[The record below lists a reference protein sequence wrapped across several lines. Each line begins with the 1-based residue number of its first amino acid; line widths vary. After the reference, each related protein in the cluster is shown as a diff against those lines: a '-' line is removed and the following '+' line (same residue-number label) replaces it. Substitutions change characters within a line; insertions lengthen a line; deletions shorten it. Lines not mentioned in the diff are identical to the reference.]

1 MKPVLLVTGASR
13 GIGAATAVLAAQQ
26 GWRVVVNYSTNRTAA
41 DQVVSQIEQAGGEAF
56 AVQADVGDEAQIM
69 AMFQRIDS
77 QWGRLDGLVNNAGVV
92 DMPSRVDE
100 MTVPRLE
107 RMFRLNVIGS
117 FLCAREAV
125 RRYEK
130 LHIER
135 MLRECDD
142 KREAARRMGIGLS
155 SLYRRMAEL
164 GIQLDQDEE

>member
-1 MKPVLLVTGASR
+1 MLFRSHAG
-13 GIGAATAVLAAQQ
+13 LAAKKFQ
-26 GWRVVVNYSTNRTAA
+26 GISREALSLLREARWKGNVRELDNVLQRAVILGDGPLVERHDLPA
-41 DQVVSQIEQAGGEAF
+41 DLAGETSDPS
-56 AVQADVGDEAQIM
+56 AV
-69 AMFQRIDS
+69 DS
-77 QWGRLDGLVNNAGVV
+77 L
-92 DMPSRVDE
+92 P
-100 MTVPRLE
+100 
-107 RMFRLNVIGS
+107 
-117 FLCAREAV
+117 EAV